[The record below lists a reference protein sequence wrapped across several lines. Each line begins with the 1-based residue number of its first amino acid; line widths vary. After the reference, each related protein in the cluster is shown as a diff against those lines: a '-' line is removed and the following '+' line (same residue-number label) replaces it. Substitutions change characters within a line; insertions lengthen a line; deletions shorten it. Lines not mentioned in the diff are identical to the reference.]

1 MGISSCGV
9 AGLVA
14 SEGHSR
20 FLGQVDERSAA
31 DVDRRP
37 EDGAAGER
45 PGRASGVVVA
55 HRFRGVLADIE
66 ALAGEAAEL
75 AWLGSVH
82 RMHASIDAAARQ
94 NTNLTRTAMLSLG
107 NSFSDCRRVLRRIG
121 SGTARLQPVFTIV
134 NKACAKFDGGAK
146 CWATAAR
153 VGDAGGAVEAGTPEE
168 QTQRQAIE
176 CGTAAFGD
184 GSNML
189 SEAEAKGEE
198 IKLAAG

>member
-1 MGISSCGV
+1 MRRFALLPGIIVAALALLVAGCGGGSAKPAAVTRTQPTISSPTPTPTPTKTG
-9 AGLVA
+9 
-14 SEGHSR
+14 
-20 FLGQVDERSAA
+20 
-31 DVDRRP
+31 
-37 EDGAAGER
+37 
-45 PGRASGVVVA
+45 PGPMT
-55 HRFRGVLADIE
+55 
-66 ALAGEAAEL
+66 AAEL

-82 RMHASIDAAARQ
+82 RMHASIDAAARR
-94 NTNLTRTAMLSLG
+94 NTNLTRAAMLSLG
-107 NSFSDCRRVLRRIG
+107 NSFSECRRVLRRIG
-121 SGTARLQPVFTIV
+121 SGTARLRPVFTMV
-134 NKACAKFDGGAK
+134 NKACAKFDSGAK

-198 IKLAAG
+198 IKLAAD